1 MIVLGSHTGLV
12 GVQTAWSALQSG
24 KSPLDA
30 VVAGATAVED
40 DPNETS
46 VGYGGIPN
54 EAGVVELDAAVMDG
68 RTHRGGAVAALQNI
82 RHATQVARLVM
93 QQTSRVLLAGEG
105 ALKFAK
111 ANGFVEENLLTEHAR
126 RIWLHW
132 KRTHSDRD
140 DWRGPEDDEPVDP
153 AVRDWFASHY
163 HGPASHKGGTVHIA
177 ALDGRGDLACATS
190 TSGHAFKIPGRVG
203 DSPIL
208 GAGLYVDNDVGSC
221 GSLGHGEANLE
232 NCSSFAAV
240 ELMRQGASPLDA
252 GLEMLRR
259 IARRA
264 HPWQLGER
272 GEPQFNLWLYLLH
285 KDGRSAS
292 VTLRGP
298 KQFAVADERGVRMEE
313 CVALFG

>member
-1 MIVLGSHTGLV
+1 MLVLGSHTGLI
-12 GVQTAWSALQSG
+12 GVKAAYEALSAG
-24 KSPLDA
+24 ASPLDA

-40 DPNETS
+40 DPNETT

-54 EAGVVELDAAVMDG
+54 EDGVVELDAAVMDG
-68 RTHRGGAVAALQNI
+68 PTHRGGAVAALQNI

-93 QQTSRVLLAGEG
+93 QRTNRVLLAGEG

-111 ANGFVEENLLTEHAR
+111 ANGFVEEDLLTEHAR

-132 KRTHSDRD
+132 KRTRSQPRAERD
-140 DWRGPEDDEPVDP
+140 EALDPIDP
-153 AVRDWFASHY
+153 ATHEWFARHY
-163 HGPASHKGGTVHIA
+163 DGPAAHKGGTVHIA
-177 ALDGRGDLACATS
+177 ALDARGDLGCATS
-190 TSGHAFKIPGRVG
+190 TSGHAFKIAGRVG

-208 GAGLYVDNDVGSC
+208 GAGLYVDNEVGSC

-240 ELMRQGASPLDA
+240 ELMRQGVSPLDA
-252 GLEMLRR
+252 GLELLRR
-259 IARRA
+259 IARKA

-272 GEPQFNLWLYLLH
+272 GEPQFNLWLYLLA
-285 KDGRSAS
+285 KDGRTAS
-292 VTLRGP
+292 VTLHGP
-298 KQFAVADERGVRMEE
+298 KQFAIADERGVRMEE